1 MSAAERAYR
10 LLLRAYPAGF
20 RADYGYQMAVVFRDR
35 LHEAGARPVRFW
47 AAMLVDVARSAPGLQ
62 LEAARA
68 RWVTD
73 IQLKGA
79 KMKAMAILAILI
91 GAIEVANSMAEAW
104 LGGIVNHGGTSL
116 VGGALG
122 VAAGALLVASA
133 IAMLRRSP
141 GAAALAQGAAIAC
154 LAVFALVR
162 IFSPMFSIFSTMLGI
177 GFPIALLIFLYVIR
191 RRGPSAPMMA

>member
-122 VAAGALLVASA
+122 AAAGALLVASA

-141 GAAALAQGAAIAC
+141 GAAVAC